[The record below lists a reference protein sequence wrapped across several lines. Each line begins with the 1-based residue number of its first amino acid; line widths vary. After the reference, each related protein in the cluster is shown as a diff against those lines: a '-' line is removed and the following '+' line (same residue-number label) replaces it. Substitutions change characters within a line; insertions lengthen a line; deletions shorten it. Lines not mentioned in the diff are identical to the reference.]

1 MYLEYLD
8 TKRTRKYKMQC
19 ATYRLLTWTY
29 QSLTRWRTRASSN
42 FVDRSLAMSSPG
54 RRQDRGGRAFQ
65 DFLRPVWDERFFEN
79 LLSKKKVGNN
89 FFSLQPLCSFVIS
102 DDSWLFSPPD
112 FPPPISLFLL
122 LKVLQPR
129 CFASYFLCPFF
140 TLKDISCDQFQ
151 SFCPFPL
158 QTLMGVSAY

>member
-1 MYLEYLD
+1 MNRNFSFHPLKMYLEYLD

-79 LLSKKKVGNN
+79 LLSKKKVGNY
-89 FFSLQPLCSFVIS
+89 FFSLQPMCSFVIS
-102 DDSWLFSPPD
+102 DDLWLFLHQ
-112 FPPPISLFLL
+112 IFLL
-122 LKVLQPR
+122 LFHCSSLKFLSGDVLLPIF
-129 CFASYFLCPFF
+129 CV
-140 TLKDISCDQFQ
+140 
-151 SFCPFPL
+151 SFSL
-158 QTLMGVSAY
+158 